1 MPKHRFGYQSDEPSL
16 QIDLSLIRDACP
28 DLVSAS
34 GALRNLKQNVFDH
47 SANELGQ
54 IKRRRGFRGLS
65 FKFRPALR
73 TGLGIQ

>member
-1 MPKHRFGYQSDEPSL
+1 MR
-16 QIDLSLIRDACP
+16 AP

-34 GALRNLKQNVFDH
+34 RALRNLNRKVFDH

-65 FKFRPALR
+65 FELRPALR
-73 TGLGIQ
+73 TGLGIK